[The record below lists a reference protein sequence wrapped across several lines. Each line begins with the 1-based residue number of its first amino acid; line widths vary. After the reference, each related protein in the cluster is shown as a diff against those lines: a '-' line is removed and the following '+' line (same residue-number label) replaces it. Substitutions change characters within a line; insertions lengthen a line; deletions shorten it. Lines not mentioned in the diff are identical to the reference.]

1 MSTLPRCSKI
11 KGLLGG
17 TGQPLCQRL
26 DFFRQ
31 QHRCHRWVV
40 HPSVEVDDTDSFTER
55 YIFLHKTTFYINM
68 GIDNVAWT
76 SKPLHEHAWS
86 WSLTVQHMLLHAAL
100 SQAIKKLVTIN
111 HNRCQSRN
119 QRQAESQR
127 QRVNW
132 KPASVTSLELR
143 HKVAMIPASRAA
155 WSHVSLQIESQ
166 TLSKTDLGKIQ
177 SWAKTAHIWDHGQ
190 DATHQVGDVG
200 DAHSDS
206 DTKDW
211 QWL

>member
-1 MSTLPRCSKI
+1 MGCPSKRRSGWHWQLHWKI
-11 KGLLGG
+11 L
-17 TGQPLCQRL
+17 
-26 DFFRQ
+26 
-31 QHRCHRWVV
+31 
-40 HPSVEVDDTDSFTER
+40 
-55 YIFLHKTTFYINM
+55 FLHKTTFYINM

-166 TLSKTDLGKIQ
+166 TLSKTDLGKIH
-177 SWAKTAHIWDHGQ
+177 SWAKLLPSETTAKMPHIKLAMSVMHTLTLTPKTD
-190 DATHQVGDVG
+190 
-200 DAHSDS
+200 SDS
-206 DTKDW
+206 KSKNDSEHD
-211 QWL
+211 